1 MAREGEDRTGR
12 RICYG
17 LLAGC
22 ASACVALLLWTSGW
36 IASWEAKTWDWR
48 VKLMARPGE
57 ATDQIRLILLDQ
69 NSLDW
74 ALKENGLSWP
84 WPREVYGA
92 IVNFC
97 KRQGA
102 KAVAFD
108 VLFTEPS
115 KYGVEDDAAFGKSVS
130 DYGRFVGTV
139 FLGRENG
146 RETTWPPEVTRPLL
160 KVFGLKQGLSQKAK
174 ESLDYP
180 KASFPI
186 LELATQSAV
195 LSNVH
200 LNPDPDG
207 TYRRVRLFGLFD
219 GSALPALGLG
229 TYLIGS
235 QANALKIE
243 NEKLTVGDYRI
254 PIDGLAN
261 AILRYRGPAGSYKT
275 YSAAAVL
282 QSEIRLMMGE
292 EPTIQSKHIFKNK
305 YVLFGFSA
313 PGLFDLKPTPVGG
326 VYPGVEIQATLLDNI
341 LSDDFISQS
350 SKWVNIS
357 LLVML
362 ALGSAGL
369 LSIFNSPLQ
378 SVFISALAV
387 LIPIAISL
395 LMYHMGYWVSLVVEE
410 IGVFGAILTSL
421 VVNYATEG
429 KQKRFIKNAFKQ
441 YLNPDVIDQLIRNPS
456 RLKLGGERKDLSIFF
471 SDLQGFTTISEGLD
485 PETLTRFLNE
495 YLSAMTEIIRGEGG
509 TVDKYEGD
517 AIIAFWNAP
526 LEVEDHAIR
535 AVRSALRCQKRLAEM
550 RPVFKNQIG
559 KDIFMRIGINT
570 GPAVVG
576 NLGSDHR
583 FDYTV
588 LGDTVNLASRLE
600 GANKEFGTYTMI
612 SESTRSI
619 MGDVFPARELGRLV
633 VVGKKETVTV
643 YEPMMKDSYEQK
655 KYELQTFSEA
665 LGMFYKG
672 NLRQAQ
678 NVFSS
683 ISNKDPAARA
693 YMERCDL
700 VLESPS
706 DHPQGIWVIE

>member
-1 MAREGEDRTGR
+1 MAGEDRVAKRIR
-12 RICYG
+12 RG
-17 LLAGC
+17 LLAGF
-22 ASACVALLLWTSGW
+22 ASAGVALLLWASGW
-36 IASWEAKTWDWR
+36 LISWEAKTWDWR
-48 VKLMARPGE
+48 VKIMARPGV
-57 ATDQIRLILLDQ
+57 ATDRIRLILLDQ

-84 WPREVYGA
+84 WPREVYSA

-97 KRQGA
+97 KRHEA
-102 KAVAFD
+102 RALAFD

-115 KYGVEDDAAFGKSVS
+115 KYGVEDDAALGESVS
-130 DYGRFVGTV
+130 GYGRFVGTV
-139 FLGRENG
+139 FLGRESG
-146 RETTWPPEVTRPLL
+146 RETSWPQQVPRPNLN
-160 KVFGLKQGLSQKAK
+160 VAGLKQGLSQEAK
-174 ESLDYP
+174 GILNYP

-186 LELATQSAV
+186 AELAAPSAV

-200 LNPDPDG
+200 LDPDSDG
-207 TYRRVRLFGLFD
+207 IYRRVMLLGLFD

-229 TYLIGS
+229 TFLAASPAVPIT
-235 QANALKIE
+235 IE
-243 NEKLTVGDYRI
+243 KEKLSVGNHAI
-254 PIDGLAN
+254 PVDGLTN
-261 AILRYRGPAGSYKT
+261 AILRYRGTSGSYKT

-282 QSEIRLMMGE
+282 QSEIRLMSGE
-292 EPTIQSKHIFKNK
+292 KPTLEGEHIFKDK

-313 PGLFDLKPTPVGG
+313 PGLYDLKPTPIGG
-326 VYPGVEIQATLLDNI
+326 VYPGVEIQATLLDNL
-341 LSDDFISQS
+341 LSNDFMSRS
-350 SKWVNIS
+350 PKWLDIS
-357 LLVML
+357 LLML
-362 ALGSAGL
+362 LSLSCAGL
-369 LSIFNSPLQ
+369 LSIFSSPLQ
-378 SVFISALAV
+378 SVIISTLTV
-387 LIPIAISL
+387 LIPVALSL
-395 LMYHMGYWVSLVVEE
+395 FMYHTGYWLSLIVEE

-429 KQKRFIKNAFKQ
+429 KQKRFIKNAFRQ
-441 YLNPDVIDQLIRNPS
+441 YLNPDVIDQLIQNPS

-495 YLSAMTEIIRGEGG
+495 YLSAMTDIIHEEEG

-535 AVRSALRCQKRLAEM
+535 AVRTALRCQMRLAEM
-550 RPVFKNQIG
+550 RPIFRNRIG
-559 KDIFMRIGINT
+559 KDILMRIGINT
-570 GPAVVG
+570 GPVVVG
-576 NLGSDHR
+576 NLGSDLR

-588 LGDTVNLASRLE
+588 LGDAVNLASRLE

-619 MGDVFPARELGRLV
+619 VGNVFPAREIGRLV
-633 VVGKKETVTV
+633 VVGKKEPVTV

-665 LGMFYKG
+665 LGLFYKG

-678 NVFSS
+678 NIFSS
-683 ISNKDPAARA
+683 ISNNDPAAKA
-693 YMERCDL
+693 YMERCNL
-700 VLESPS
+700 ALEFPS
-706 DHPQGIWVIE
+706 EHPRGIWIMARK